1 MQSALEGFLKDKG
14 YTESPISIQVFEV
27 ANKLHQWMKDPR
39 NKPVATEF
47 STSVVCHLE
56 KCIPP
61 NDKFKTVQT
70 RRERMWSNYHT
81 LRCSLEYILVW
92 KTFLSNNL
100 QATSHPIFWQCIGDK
115 LFKSIIK
122 NSFSLATSSER
133 GAGKEAPIISHQEA
147 NALRYAAGY
156 IPRAVGKKLKKSND
170 PQKARLWLCLL
181 DVLDDGDKEHTDSE
195 DWIELIDRGG
205 LTHINDIAFQAFLAM
220 EIELRKHLDSQCA
233 PPNFK
238 TDITKKVLEN
248 EDVAFYWS
256 ILSADWEEQDSQA
269 LLELMVNMFITIRG
283 FSYASAWVE
292 KYKAASA
299 KSLQKSKGLRKTL
312 IGGKVLSH
320 DE

>member
-1 MQSALEGFLKDKG
+1 MKDKS
-14 YTESPISIQVFEV
+14 YTRESPIAIQVFAV

-39 NKPVATEF
+39 NEPVAKEF
-47 STSVVCHLE
+47 STSIVSYLE

-61 NDKFKTVQT
+61 SDQFKTVQT

-81 LRCSLEYILVW
+81 LRCSSKYILVW
-92 KTFLSNNL
+92 KIFLSNNL
-100 QATSHPIFWQCIGDK
+100 QATSHPIFCQCIGDK

-122 NSFSLATSSER
+122 STFLLSTSSETAA
-133 GAGKEAPIISHQEA
+133 AGKEAPTIIISHQEA

-156 IPRAVGKKLKKSND
+156 VPRAIGKKLKKSTD
-170 PQKARLWLCLL
+170 PQKAQLWLCLL
-181 DVLDDGDKEHTDSE
+181 DVLDDGDEEHADSE

-205 LTHINDIAFQAFLAM
+205 LTRINEIAFQVFLAM
-220 EIELRKHLDSQCA
+220 EIELRKHLNSQCV
-233 PPNFK
+233 PNFK

-256 ILSADWEEQDSQA
+256 ILSTDWEEHDSQA
-269 LLELMVNMFITIRG
+269 LLELVVNMFITIRG

-292 KYKAASA
+292 KYKTASA

-312 IGGKVLSH
+312 IGGKISSTQSH